1 MWNFQEHIKTFYRVS
16 HILYFALISSSKV
29 KFHIV
34 STYLSILLIYPRLW
48 GWTYQPPFFKAQFK
62 LILPRVHTSRSWFNR
77 ETPRRKWKTDRF
89 SKDFLRN
96 IWNAV
101 SSWLLYP
108 LLPWW
113 PSLSIEGVYL
123 CTMVPLYILELMYS
137 YISIQIRPFHIF
149 PFSFQSSLSFFNQN
163 SLFPLHIPS
172 LSHSSVF
179 SLSLSPFSSLIF
191 HFFYISLS
199 LSSPNSCSSLVFL
212 LSNTLRFQQQYYFQ
226 N

>member
-89 SKDFLRN
+89 PKDFLRN

-113 PSLSIEGVYL
+113 PSLSREGVYL

-179 SLSLSPFSSLIF
+179 SLSLSLFFPNFPFFL
-191 HFFYISLS
+191 HFSLS
-199 LSSPNSCSSLVFL
+199 LFPQLLLFSCISAF
-212 LSNTLRFQQQYYFQ
+212 
-226 N
+226 